1 MGERRGYASEVTAV
15 GVGAR
20 ALVCSGNSST
30 CVCMGGRVVEDECH
44 GGDVTVHAHTKYN
57 RMRNI
62 SHNGIAWRSPS
73 CAALR
78 RDISSNLLHISDT
91 QITG

>member
-1 MGERRGYASEVTAV
+1 MGERRGYASEATAV

-44 GGDVTVHAHTKYN
+44 GGDVTVVTAT
-57 RMRNI
+57 
-62 SHNGIAWRSPS
+62 
-73 CAALR
+73 
-78 RDISSNLLHISDT
+78 HIQNT
-91 QITG
+91 TE